1 MNIILLRNIRNL
13 GKIGEV
19 VNVAMGYARNY
30 LIPNGYASFATDS
43 NLALLKDKIDIYIQK
58 DLNIVRNAE
67 IVKNALSSQILS
79 FVRQSSDDGKLYG
92 AISIRDIM
100 SSLIDKFN
108 LSGVQIQKFGD
119 EQIDHLS
126 YYINQSTILLKHQIK
141 TVGEHQCFLTI
152 HQDVEIVIPIS
163 VSSNS

>member
-19 VNVAMGYARNY
+19 VSVAMGYARNY
-30 LIPNGYASFATDS
+30 LIPNGYASFATES
-43 NLALLKDKIDIYIQK
+43 NLTLLKDKIETYRQK
-58 DLNIVRNAE
+58 DQNIVRNAE
-67 IVKNALSSQILS
+67 IIKNALSSHTLS

-92 AISIRDIM
+92 AISIREIL
-100 SSLIDKFN
+100 SSLIDTFN
-108 LSGVQIQKFGD
+108 FSGAQIQKFGD
-119 EQIDHLS
+119 EQADHLS

-141 TVGEHQCFLTI
+141 TIGDHQCFLII

-163 VSSNS
+163 VSNR